1 MYINNVIASYH
12 NFTYQIF
19 CRFGCPK
26 IIISDQD
33 REFVNEVSKHLF
45 AKTQTQ
51 HRVTSAY
58 HPQTNGLTERFNQ
71 MSFSLIAKIN
81 EDQSNWDMLL
91 DPILFSYRVTRQS
104 STKYSPYFMMFGRHP
119 RLPIDA
125 EFDLNEESYSEPSE
139 RDIEQAMEN
148 LVKIHK
154 DITSKATVNISEA
167 QKVQKDY
174 YDRKHAPILMNKGA
188 QVLIENTA
196 QRERKGGETLQ

>member
-1 MYINNVIASYH
+1 
-12 NFTYQIF
+12 
-19 CRFGCPK
+19 
-26 IIISDQD
+26 
-33 REFVNEVSKHLF
+33 
-45 AKTQTQ
+45 
-51 HRVTSAY
+51 
-58 HPQTNGLTERFNQ
+58 
-71 MSFSLIAKIN
+71 
-81 EDQSNWDMLL
+81 
-91 DPILFSYRVTRQS
+91 
-104 STKYSPYFMMFGRHP
+104 MMFGRHP

-154 DITSKATVNISEA
+154 DITAKATVNISEA

-196 QRERKGGETLQ
+196 QRERKGGGGNSAISGLALTSSTGTLEREYMNFKQLEAQY

>member
-1 MYINNVIASYH
+1 
-12 NFTYQIF
+12 
-19 CRFGCPK
+19 
-26 IIISDQD
+26 
-33 REFVNEVSKHLF
+33 
-45 AKTQTQ
+45 
-51 HRVTSAY
+51 
-58 HPQTNGLTERFNQ
+58 
-71 MSFSLIAKIN
+71 
-81 EDQSNWDMLL
+81 MLL

-154 DITSKATVNISEA
+154 DITAKATVNISEA

-174 YDRKHAPILMNKGA
+174 YDRKHTPILMNKGA
-188 QVLIENTA
+188 KVLIENTA
-196 QRERKGGETLQ
+196 QRERKGGKLCNKWLGPYIINRHIGKGIYELQTVRGTVLKKKYNLSYTKSQVQRKRLESVYFYFIL